1 MSSAAFQDDGLSAA
15 GDASASAAGDTFE
28 EDPHRARKG
37 ASPGK
42 WLFAGCEGDPAGSV
56 HRAWALTVL
65 FAATFA
71 ALACVEAR
79 KLQQYGDV
87 TAASV
92 ALEIAAV
99 WSALIHLGL
108 AAFGTFVLRRL
119 RTAFAI
125 GCLLGTTAV
134 VSQQD
139 LLLCVGFYKYQHGDP
154 VFNMLFADLAFGLAM
169 VLAFFSLML
178 GHFRKHVIVR

>member
-1 MSSAAFQDDGLSAA
+1 MSRLSFGDG
-15 GDASASAAGDTFE
+15 G
-28 EDPHRARKG
+28 RARR
-37 ASPGK
+37 SI
-42 WLFAGCEGDPAGSV
+42 
-56 HRAWALTVL
+56 
-65 FAATFA
+65 AARWRGRA
-71 ALACVEAR
+71 ALACLLTRFRRSRRDAHPCRRRALPPAHPTPLPTAR

-125 GCLLGTTAV
+125 GGLLGTTAV

-139 LLLCVGFYKYQHGDP
+139 LLLCVGFYKYQHGDH
-154 VFNMLFADLAFGLAM
+154 VLNIVFADLAFGLAM